1 MSNADDMTPDPVGK
15 YPVGDDEETSWP
27 PMGSGPVLPYANDK
41 TIVLGGKQPMGWP
54 EAVQRTVSTICL
66 MLLIL
71 VPLMIFWGPWGH
83 G

>member
-15 YPVGDDEETSWP
+15 YPVGDDEDGRKVVMS
-27 PMGSGPVLPYANDK
+27 SGPVLPYANDK
-41 TIVLGGKQPMGWP
+41 TIVLGKPPMGWP
-54 EAVQRTVSTICL
+54 EAVQRTFSTICL

-71 VPLMIFWGPWGH
+71 VPLMIFWGPWGCH